1 MNLPIAMN
9 KTLSLRTYFHETEK
23 KIEQKQLQSM
33 MKSKLPRNI
42 ISKLEIKIIVI
53 VIKLS
58 KNKRMKMMNGL
69 LRPLERDSKNI

>member
-1 MNLPIAMN
+1 
-9 KTLSLRTYFHETEK
+9 
-23 KIEQKQLQSM
+23 M

-42 ISKLEIKIIVI
+42 ISKLEIKIIII

-69 LRPLERDSKNI
+69 LRPLERDSKDI

>member
-1 MNLPIAMN
+1 MNLPIATN
-9 KTLSLRTYFHETEK
+9 KTLSLRTYFHVTEK

-33 MKSKLPRNI
+33 MKSKLPRNVI
-42 ISKLEIKIIVI
+42 LELEIKIIII

-69 LRPLERDSKNI
+69 